1 MAEENDKV
9 NKTKE
14 EETPKKKTE
23 APKKKPIKTKEIE
36 ETKEKKPIKT
46 EEKEEAKDKKEIKT
60 PPTPKKTPVKKVK
73 KEAPKPKPKKVEKK
87 EEKPTDIEKEEKEPS
102 EEETE
107 EEEEEEEEEIEIVEE
122 EEEKEYKVKIK
133 PKLSKE
139 LKHDLRVR
147 KNIKDKTPHF
157 RQQEWYRYGRINE
170 SWRRPRGMHSKM
182 RKHKGYRPNVVS
194 IGYGSPKKARN
205 LHPSGFQEIM
215 VYNTKD
221 LEKIN
226 PKSQAARV
234 GHSVGTRKRI
244 EIEAQAE
251 KKGIRILNPRRL

>member
-1 MAEENDKV
+1 MAEENEKA
-9 NKTKE
+9 KETKE
-14 EETPKKKTE
+14 EGIPKKKTD
-23 APKKKPIKTKEIE
+23 APKKKPVKPEEKKAEVKDKG
-36 ETKEKKPIKT
+36 ETKAPAPPRKT
-46 EEKEEAKDKKEIKT
+46 Q
-60 PPTPKKTPVKKVK
+60 VRKVK
-73 KEAPKPKPKKVEKK
+73 KETPKPKPKKVEKK
-87 EEKPTDIEKEEKEPS
+87 EEKPSDEEKKDEGLSKEEKEDG
-102 EEETE
+102 
-107 EEEEEEEEEIEIVEE
+107 EEEEIEIVEE
-122 EEEKEYKVKIK
+122 EKETEYKVKIK

-147 KNIKDKTPHF
+147 KSIKDKTPHF
-157 RQQEWYRYGRINE
+157 KQQEWYRYKRINE

-182 RKHKGYRPNVVS
+182 RKHIGYRPKVVS
-194 IGYGSPKKARN
+194 IGYGSPKKTRH

-244 EIEAQAE
+244 EIENQAE